1 MGRLDSRD
9 QIRTREHVSKI
20 KVETC
25 RGSLHN
31 ISSAMAEVE
40 PWWKVLGSSWEK
52 RLGLVEWVAV
62 LGTSGKV
69 NLGGIDSSLGDS
81 GEGSILSSA
90 L

>member
-1 MGRLDSRD
+1 
-9 QIRTREHVSKI
+9 
-20 KVETC
+20 
-25 RGSLHN
+25 
-31 ISSAMAEVE
+31 MAEVE